1 MAVCVFG
8 REISA
13 LDRYVLKA
21 LNILIGLNA
30 SGRSDWGDDKWCV
43 CAEECVCECTNLAV
57 CSLAA
62 WFSVRSLSQAN
73 YCIPAP
79 PVSGLSGP
87 TERRASL
94 PVIKLG
100 RVQAELEFCFWLLK
114 KKKKKNTA
122 SEFHLKFHSIR
133 LFSLNVSTSSCTF
146 FFSSV
151 RMICLR
157 AIIYYQDVLDSSKD
171 LVLLFFFRQKYRVP
185 VLYWFNYTGCSHQVG
200 WLSSSGAIKKQH
212 FIIF

>member
-1 MAVCVFG
+1 M
-8 REISA
+8 SA
-13 LDRYVLKA
+13 LDRYVSKA
-21 LNILIGLNA
+21 LKILIGLNA
-30 SGRSDWGDDKWCV
+30 LGLSDWADDKWCV
-43 CAEECVCECTNLAV
+43 CVCGGVCVWECTNLAV
-57 CSLAA
+57 CSLAT

-94 PVIKLG
+94 PVITLG

-114 KKKKKNTA
+114 KKKKRPV
-122 SEFHLKFHSIR
+122 SSIWSFPQ
-133 LFSLNVSTSSCTF
+133 LDCSASTSARAHARF
-146 FFSSV
+146 FPSF

-171 LVLLFFFRQKYRVP
+171 VVLFFFFPEIQSGSP
-185 VLYWFNYTGCSHQVG
+185 VLVQLHR
-200 WLSSSGAIKKQH
+200 LLPSGRLAQQFRRH
-212 FIIF
+212 

>member
-21 LNILIGLNA
+21 LKILIGLNA

-57 CSLAA
+57 CSLAT

-73 YCIPAP
+73 YCSPAP

-114 KKKKKNTA
+114 KTKKKRPV
-122 SEFHLKFHSIR
+122 SSIWSFIQ
-133 LFSLNVSTSSCTF
+133 LDCSASTSARAHARF
-146 FFSSV
+146 FFPPSG
-151 RMICLR
+151 
-157 AIIYYQDVLDSSKD
+157 
-171 LVLLFFFRQKYRVP
+171 
-185 VLYWFNYTGCSHQVG
+185 WF
-200 WLSSSGAIKKQH
+200 A
-212 FIIF
+212 